1 MANACSYPCTRGWQ
15 MPHQSICPKCNSD
28 NGKPVTIWRMASANG
43 SVQAPPQPMFAC
55 QEPTCLHKWARPS
68 DTATDCTHTVQRLID
83 LALDGAG
90 PTLGRYFCEAC
101 GTEIVRPY
109 VAFQ

>member
-1 MANACSYPCTRGWQ
+1 

-28 NGKPVTIWRMASANG
+28 NVKPVTIWRMASANG